1 MDLTG
6 ENEPLL
12 GKQEIYE
19 RFREE
24 FRISTDR
31 GLLDVDLIWQFLSD
45 EAYWSKGIK
54 RARVKHAIDSSIC
67 FGMYLGKKQIGFS
80 RVITDHSI
88 LAYVLDMFVIEE
100 YRNQGLGSWM
110 IQCMLEHP
118 DLKRVKRWM
127 LRTHQ
132 QHDLFRKFGFEV
144 FGEPQT
150 LMSRIQDERGYE
162 PPETNNEA

>member
-1 MDLTG
+1 MLAT
-6 ENEPLL
+6 
-12 GKQEIYE
+12 QEIYE
-19 RFREE
+19 RFRDE

-31 GLLDVDLIWQFLSD
+31 GLLDIDLIWRFLSD

-54 RARVKHAIDSSIC
+54 RSRIERAIRHSIC
-67 FGMYLGKKQIGFS
+67 FGLYQGKKQIGFS

-88 LAYVLDMFVIEE
+88 LAYVLDMFIIEE
-100 YRNQGLGSWM
+100 YRGKGHGSWM

-118 DLKRVKRWM
+118 DLKRVRRWM

-132 QHDLFRKFGFEV
+132 QHELFHKFGFEV

-150 LMSRIQDERGYE
+150 IMSRIQDDRGYE
-162 PPETNNEA
+162 PPEVNSES